1 MTKKQIKDLA
11 KALLNEMD
19 KEGLDM
25 EITLDEH
32 QLDKLADS
40 IVDKLLGNYIKQQAT
55 WDTTSTMDELYSRFR
70 SKPKK
75 RKSKKELNEGELLG
89 ELAKL
94 MTKLD
99 YHTEREEYELCA
111 EIKKQIDEV
120 NKKLGE
126 L

>member
-1 MTKKQIKDLA
+1 MTKKEIKDLA

-25 EITLDEH
+25 EITLDDN
-32 QLDKLADS
+32 QLEKLADS
-40 IVDKLLGNYIKQQAT
+40 IVDKILNHYIRQQAT
-55 WDTTSTMDELYSRFR
+55 WYTSTTMDELYSRFR
-70 SKPKK
+70 SKPKT
-75 RKSKKELNEGELLG
+75 RKNRKELDEGELLG

-99 YHTEREEYELCA
+99 YHTEREEYEVCA
-111 EIKKQIDEV
+111 EIKKQIDDV
-120 NKKLGE
+120 NDKLSK

>member
-1 MTKKQIKDLA
+1 M
-11 KALLNEMD
+11 NE
-19 KEGLDM
+19 
-25 EITLDEH
+25 
-32 QLDKLADS
+32 LADL
-40 IVDKLLGNYIKQQAT
+40 IVDKLLTTYIREQAT
-55 WDTTSTMDELYSRFR
+55 WYTTSTMDEIYGKFAP
-70 SKPKK
+70 KKK
-75 RKSKKELNEGELLG
+75 RKTKKQMTESDLLG

>member
-1 MTKKQIKDLA
+1 MTEK
-11 KALLNEMD
+11 EMN
-19 KEGLDM
+19 
-25 EITLDEH
+25 
-32 QLDKLADS
+32 KLADI
-40 IVDKLLGNYIKQQAT
+40 IVDKLLTTYIREQAA
-55 WDTTSTMDELYSRFR
+55 WYTTSTMDELYNTFR
-70 SKPKK
+70 SKPKRKTKK
-75 RKSKKELNEGELLG
+75 RMTESDLLG

-99 YHTEREEYELCA
+99 YHQSKEEYEICA

>member
-1 MTKKQIKDLA
+1 MTRK
-11 KALLNEMD
+11 EMD
-19 KEGLDM
+19 E
-25 EITLDEH
+25 
-32 QLDKLADS
+32 LADI
-40 IVDKLLGNYIKQQAT
+40 IVDKLLTAYIREQAS
-55 WDTTSTMDELYSRFR
+55 WYTTSTMDELYSRFR

-75 RKSKKELNEGELLG
+75 RKTRKEVDEGELLG

-111 EIKKQIDEV
+111 EIKKQIDDV
-120 NKKLGE
+120 NDKLSK

>member
-1 MTKKQIKDLA
+1 M
-11 KALLNEMD
+11 NE
-19 KEGLDM
+19 
-25 EITLDEH
+25 
-32 QLDKLADS
+32 LADV
-40 IVDKLLGNYIKQQAT
+40 IVDKLLTAYIRQQAT
-55 WDTTSTMDELYSRFR
+55 WYSTSTMDDLYHTLKRMS
-70 SKPKK
+70 PK
-75 RKSKKELNEGELLG
+75 RKTKKQLDEADLLG

-99 YHTEREEYELCA
+99 YHQSKEEYEICA

>member
-11 KALLNEMD
+11 KALLDEMD
-19 KEGLDM
+19 KEGLNM
-25 EITLDEH
+25 EITLNDN
-32 QLDKLADS
+32 QLNKLADS
-40 IVDKLLGNYIKQQAT
+40 IVDKILNHYIRQQAT
-55 WDTTSTMDELYSRFR
+55 WYTSTTMDELYSRFR
-70 SKPKK
+70 SKPKT
-75 RKSKKELNEGELLG
+75 RRNKKELDEGELLG

-99 YHTEREEYELCA
+99 YHTEREEYEVCA

-120 NKKLGE
+120 NKKLGK